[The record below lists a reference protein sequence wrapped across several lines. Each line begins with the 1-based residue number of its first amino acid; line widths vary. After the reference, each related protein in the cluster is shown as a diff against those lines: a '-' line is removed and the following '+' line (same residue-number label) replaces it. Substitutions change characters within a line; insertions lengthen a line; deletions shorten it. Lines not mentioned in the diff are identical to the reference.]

1 MLQEEPSKWG
11 VWIAVV
17 NKVSLF
23 IAIVTIK
30 SDYVATDSRKQHFFS
45 HPTKLFCTTNLQ
57 YNSSV

>member
-45 HPTKLFCTTNLQ
+45 HPTTLVSRLF
-57 YNSSV
+57 